1 MYLEEALNGGGRGRA
16 QKKKKKTSYK
26 NINATSFEKLKKC
39 RQRENKVRTIQ
50 IK

>member
-1 MYLEEALNGGGRGRA
+1 MGEEGVGLK
-16 QKKKKKTSYK
+16 KKKKKTSYK